1 MAASFSEEMKC
12 ISNVCFVSIVGRDK
26 MCSYHWGRGFQRRG
40 ETRYSCCQGDSTS
53 DGCCV
58 AKYHVSD
65 TMSAENM
72 RGFVSTL
79 SKPTPADGNH
89 GIYALDCEMCY
100 TTEGPELTR
109 VTVVSSDCQTVY
121 ESLVKPENPI
131 VDYNTR
137 SSSKHCIVHEC
148 SSLPGAGIEF
158 RLI

>member
-1 MAASFSEEMKC
+1 
-12 ISNVCFVSIVGRDK
+12 

-72 RGFVSTL
+72 KGFVSTL
-79 SKPTPADGNH
+79 SKSTPADGNY
-89 GIYALDCEMCY
+89 GVYALDCEMCY

-121 ESLVKPENPI
+121 ESLVKPDNPI

-137 SSSKHCIVHEC
+137 SFLKTFITVFILFAC
-148 SSLPGAGIEF
+148 SFFLTSFCKFLT
-158 RLI
+158 RLFVELC